1 MMFVQRLDF
10 ADTSRL
16 REELVQC
23 LWWKP
28 VGRPGGRAGKVTQ
41 SFGEC
46 IRERRASRETNF
58 KDYSAVLARA
68 SWI

>member
-10 ADTSRL
+10 ADTFRL
-16 REELVQC
+16 REEVVQR

-28 VGRPGGRAGKVTQ
+28 VGRPGVRVGKVTQ
-41 SFGEC
+41 SIGEC

-68 SWI
+68 SGI